1 MRTHVL
7 TVAERD
13 ISTDD
18 RLLYKGTK
26 DEDRVSLVLDDE
38 WEGLDILVAF
48 KGPDVVSAPA
58 MGADGYYVIPW
69 EVMTKIG
76 DVFVSI
82 EGTNAEGHILL
93 HATMSEPFRVIETGA
108 GFEGYDPTY
117 DLVSEAINEAK
128 EAASTA
134 TASSEAADAS
144 AAKANA
150 AAEKAATDTA
160 NAIDSMTANANVVLS
175 ENTRKTDEAVERA
188 NNAASG
194 ADNAASNASAATD
207 AANEATDASTAQT
220 AKAKEATDAANAAAG
235 VANVAASNADTS
247 AHAADEAAENA
258 TQAAS
263 SANTAKEEA
272 VAAAGM
278 ADASTSSANEAAAK
292 ANASVITKVDV
303 TTLGP
308 GSEATVSTVKGESGQ
323 AITLGIPQGQKGV
336 KGDKG
341 DPFTYS
347 DFTEDQIAELQ
358 RPATEAAANA
368 DKAAKNANDA
378 ADNAN
383 AAAKAV
389 ELAATGLSGAQMR
402 ALVRTGDAP
411 KVLYP
416 GDLITAGWTWEG
428 TTYPMRMAVAH
439 HYTGADDAHPLKELG
454 DGRTGNCMDL
464 QFIDA
469 LPISFPFETKQAF
482 YNNVELMSAGQYTF
496 TVSVSSTWG
505 TGAFGTIGQFPHTFT
520 LSEDVPEDS
529 QWLWDA
535 SYSSDITQIQ
545 IYAPYDGALL
555 QTVTVTA
562 GSTGTSL
569 GTISE
574 LATGDFNTWARGCE
588 GSNFWKDSAM
598 RAWLNSDS
606 NDWDSRRTRFTRKHP
621 MAGKPG
627 FLAGLE
633 QSLRD
638 GMASVKVKTEPHQT
652 DGAAPV
658 ETVDL
663 VRLPSSIEHYFNNYL
678 SQSADGFKAEGVVFD
693 YWKAV
698 AAANNHPDVI
708 AGWNT
713 YSWLIARDP
722 NKVARAVFTRS
733 VSRSIA
739 SSNYEGVVYPSG
751 DVNSYGAAHGASF
764 LPVLSIA

>member
-7 TVAERD
+7 TVADRD

-18 RLLYKGTK
+18 RLLYRGTK

-38 WEGLDILVAF
+38 WDGLDILVAF
-48 KGPDVVSAPA
+48 KGSDVVSAPA
-58 MGADGYYVIPW
+58 KGADGYYVIPW
-69 EVMTKIG
+69 EVMTRIG
-76 DVFVSI
+76 DVSASI
-82 EGTNAEGHILL
+82 EGTNADGQVLL
-93 HATMSEPFRVIETGA
+93 HAAMSKPFRVIETGA
-108 GFEGYDPTY
+108 GFKGYEPTC
-117 DLVSEAINEAK
+117 DLITEAIKEAK

-134 TASSEAADAS
+134 MASSEAADAS
-144 AAKANA
+144 AA
-150 AAEKAATDTA
+150 
-160 NAIDSMTANANVVLS
+160 
-175 ENTRKTDEAVERA
+175 R
-188 NNAASG
+188 
-194 ADNAASNASAATD
+194 
-207 AANEATDASTAQT
+207 
-220 AKAKEATDAANAAAG
+220 ANAAAG
-235 VANVAASNADTS
+235 AANASAANADTS
-247 AHAADEAAENA
+247 AHAADEAAERA
-258 TQAAS
+258 AQAAS
-263 SANTAKEEA
+263 SAKTAKEEA
-272 VAAAGM
+272 VAAAGK
-278 ADASTSSANEAAAK
+278 ADAATTS
-292 ANASVITKVDV
+292 
-303 TTLGP
+303 
-308 GSEATVSTVKGESGQ
+308 
-323 AITLGIPQGQKGV
+323 
-336 KGDKG
+336 
-341 DPFTYS
+341 
-347 DFTEDQIAELQ
+347 
-358 RPATEAAANA
+358 ATEAAAKA

-378 ADNAN
+378 ADTAN

-389 ELAATGLSGAQMR
+389 ELAATGLSGVQMR

-416 GDLITAGWTWEG
+416 GDIITAGWAWNG

-469 LPISFPFETKQAF
+469 LPIAFYFEPKQAF

-505 TGAFGTIGQFPHTFT
+505 TGAFGTVGQFPYTFT
-520 LSEDVPEDS
+520 LAEDVPADS

-535 SYSSDITQIQ
+535 GSSSGITQIQ

-555 QTVTVTA
+555 QTVTVAA

-574 LATGDFNTWARGCE
+574 LATGDFNAWARSCV

-606 NDWDSRRTRFTRKHP
+606 ADWDSRRTRFTRKHP

-663 VRLPSSIEHYFNNYL
+663 VRLPSSIEQYFNSYL
-678 SQSADGFKAEGVVFD
+678 GQSTEGFKAEGVALD

-708 AGWNT
+708 AGWQT
-713 YSWLIARDP
+713 HAWLIARDP
-722 NKVARAVFTRS
+722 NKVAHSVFTRS
-733 VSRSIA
+733 AHRSLEISGGDGMIYA
-739 SSNYEGVVYPSG
+739 SGSVNYGHAATG
-751 DVNSYGAAHGASF
+751 NSC

>member
-1 MRTHVL
+1 MRTHIL
-7 TVAERD
+7 TVADRD

-18 RLLYKGTK
+18 RLLYRGTK

-38 WEGLDILVAF
+38 WDGLDILVAF
-48 KGPDVVSAPA
+48 KGSDVVSAPA
-58 MGADGYYVIPW
+58 KGADGYYVIPW

-76 DVFVSI
+76 DVFASI
-82 EGTNAEGHILL
+82 EGTNADGQVLL
-93 HATMSEPFRVIETGA
+93 HAAMSKPFRVIETGA
-108 GFEGYDPTY
+108 GFKGYEPTC
-117 DLVSEAINEAK
+117 DLITEAIKEAK

-144 AAKANA
+144 AARANA

-160 NAIDSMTANANVVLS
+160 NAIDSMTANANAVLA
-175 ENTRKTDEAVERA
+175 ENTRKTDEAVESA
-188 NNAASG
+188 NNAASN
-194 ADNAASNASAATD
+194 ADAAT
-207 AANEATDASTAQT
+207 AA
-220 AKAKEATDAANAAAG
+220 AKEAADAA
-235 VANVAASNADTS
+235 
-247 AHAADEAAENA
+247 
-258 TQAAS
+258 
-263 SANTAKEEA
+263 TA
-272 VAAAGM
+272 
-278 ADASTSSANEAAAK
+278 AAAK
-292 ANASVITKVDV
+292 
-303 TTLGP
+303 
-308 GSEATVSTVKGESGQ
+308 
-323 AITLGIPQGQKGV
+323 
-336 KGDKG
+336 
-341 DPFTYS
+341 
-347 DFTEDQIAELQ
+347 
-358 RPATEAAANA
+358 A

-378 ADNAN
+378 ADTAN

-389 ELAATGLSGAQMR
+389 ELAATGLSGVQMR

-416 GDLITAGWTWEG
+416 GDLITAGWTWNG

-469 LPISFPFETKQAF
+469 LPVSFTFEPKQAF
-482 YNNVELMSAGQYTF
+482 YNNPEPVSAGQYTF
-496 TVSVSSTWG
+496 TVSVSSAWG
-505 TGAFGTIGQFPHTFT
+505 TGAFSTKGQFPYTFT
-520 LSEDVPEDS
+520 LAKDVPADS

-535 SYSSDITQIQ
+535 GEFSGITQIQ

-555 QTVTVTA
+555 QTVTVAA

-574 LATGDFNTWARGCE
+574 LATGDFNTWARGCV

-606 NDWDSRRTRFTRKHP
+606 TDWDSRRTRFTRKHS

-638 GMASVKVKTEPHQT
+638 GLASVKVKTEPHQT

-658 ETVDL
+658 ETVDT
-663 VRLPSSIEHYFNNYL
+663 VRLPSSIEHYFDSYL
-678 SQSADGFKAEGVVFD
+678 GQSTEGFKAEGVVFD

-708 AGWNT
+708 VGRQT
-713 YSWLIARDP
+713 YAWLTARDP
-722 NKVARAVFTRS
+722 NKVARGVSARS
-733 VSRSIA
+733 AYRKLTYSA
-739 SSNYEGVVYPSG
+739 NEGVIGTSG
-751 DVNSYGAAHGASF
+751 NVSSAGAAIGTSCR
-764 LPVLSIA
+764 PVLSIA

>member
-7 TVAERD
+7 TVADRD

-18 RLLYKGTK
+18 RLLYRGTK

-38 WEGLDILVAF
+38 WDGLDILVAF
-48 KGPDVVSAPA
+48 KGSDVVSAPA
-58 MGADGYYVIPW
+58 KGADGYYVIPW
-69 EVMTKIG
+69 EIMTKIG
-76 DVFVSI
+76 DVFASI
-82 EGTNAEGHILL
+82 EGTNADGQVLL
-93 HATMSEPFRVIETGA
+93 HAAMSKPFRVIETGA
-108 GFEGYDPTY
+108 GFKGYEPTC
-117 DLVSEAINEAK
+117 DLITEAIKESK

-134 TASSEAADAS
+134 MASSEAADAS

-150 AAEKAATDTA
+150 AAGAA
-160 NAIDSMTANANVVLS
+160 
-175 ENTRKTDEAVERA
+175 
-188 NNAASG
+188 
-194 ADNAASNASAATD
+194 NASAA
-207 AANEATDASTAQT
+207 
-220 AKAKEATDAANAAAG
+220 
-235 VANVAASNADTS
+235 NADTS
-247 AHAADEAAENA
+247 AHAADEAAEMA
-258 TQAAS
+258 AQAAS

-272 VAAAGM
+272 VAAAGK
-278 ADASTSSANEAAAK
+278 ADAATTSATEAAAK
-292 ANASVITKVDV
+292 ANASVITDVDV

-323 AITLGIPQGQKGV
+323 AITLGIPQGP
-336 KGDKG
+336 KGDKGEKG
-341 DPFTYS
+341 DPFTYN
-347 DFTEDQIAELQ
+347 DFTEDQIAGLQ
-358 RPATEAAANA
+358 RPATEAAAKA

-378 ADNAN
+378 ADTAN

-389 ELAATGLSGAQMR
+389 ELAATGLSGVQMR

-416 GDLITAGWTWEG
+416 GDLITTGWTWNG
-428 TTYPMRMAVAH
+428 TTYPMRMVVAH

-469 LPISFPFETKQAF
+469 LPIAFYFEPKQAF
-482 YNNVELMSAGQYTF
+482 YNNVELMSAGRYTF
-496 TVSVSSTWG
+496 TVSVSSIWG
-505 TGAFGTIGQFPHTFT
+505 TGAFGTVGQFPYTFT
-520 LSEDVPEDS
+520 LAKDVPADS

-535 SYSSDITQIQ
+535 GSSSGITQIQ

-555 QTVTVTA
+555 QTVTVAA

-574 LATGDFNTWARGCE
+574 LATGDFNAWARSCV

-606 NDWDSRRTRFTRKHP
+606 ADWDSRRTRFTRKHP

-638 GMASVKVKTEPHQT
+638 GMASVKAKTEPHQT

-663 VRLPSSIEHYFNNYL
+663 VRLPSSIEQYFNSYL
-678 SQSADGFKAEGVVFD
+678 GQSTEGFKAEGVAFD

-708 AGWNT
+708 VGWQKHA
-713 YSWLIARDP
+713 WLIARDP
-722 NKVARAVFTRS
+722 SKVAHSVFTRS
-733 VSRSIA
+733 AHRSLEISGGDGMIYA
-739 SSNYEGVVYPSG
+739 SGSANYGHAATG
-751 DVNSYGAAHGASF
+751 NSC

>member
-7 TVAERD
+7 TVADRD

-18 RLLYKGTK
+18 RLLYRGTK

-38 WEGLDILVAF
+38 WDGLDILVAF
-48 KGPDVVSAPA
+48 KGSDVVSAPA
-58 MGADGYYVIPW
+58 KGADGYYVIPW
-69 EVMTKIG
+69 EVMTKTG
-76 DVFVSI
+76 DVFASI
-82 EGTNAEGHILL
+82 EGTNADGQVLL
-93 HATMSEPFRVIETGA
+93 HAAMSKPFRVIETGA
-108 GFEGYDPTY
+108 GFKGYEPTC
-117 DLVSEAINEAK
+117 DLITEAIKEAK

-134 TASSEAADAS
+134 MASSEAADAS
-144 AAKANA
+144 AARANA

-160 NAIDSMTANANVVLS
+160 NAIDSMTANANAVLA
-175 ENTRKTDEAVERA
+175 ENTRKTDEATKNA
-188 NNAASG
+188 NNAASN
-194 ADNAASNASAATD
+194 ADAAT
-207 AANEATDASTAQT
+207 AA
-220 AKAKEATDAANAAAG
+220 AKEAADAA
-235 VANVAASNADTS
+235 
-247 AHAADEAAENA
+247 
-258 TQAAS
+258 
-263 SANTAKEEA
+263 TA
-272 VAAAGM
+272 
-278 ADASTSSANEAAAK
+278 AAAK
-292 ANASVITKVDV
+292 
-303 TTLGP
+303 
-308 GSEATVSTVKGESGQ
+308 
-323 AITLGIPQGQKGV
+323 
-336 KGDKG
+336 
-341 DPFTYS
+341 
-347 DFTEDQIAELQ
+347 
-358 RPATEAAANA
+358 A

-378 ADNAN
+378 ADTAN

-389 ELAATGLSGAQMR
+389 ELAATGLSGVQMR

-469 LPISFPFETKQAF
+469 LPITFYFEPKQAF

-496 TVSVSSTWG
+496 TVSVSSAWG
-505 TGAFGTIGQFPHTFT
+505 TGAFGTVGQFPYTFT
-520 LSEDVPEDS
+520 LAEDVPADS

-535 SYSSDITQIQ
+535 GSSSGITQIQ

-555 QTVTVTA
+555 QTVTVAA
-562 GSTGTSL
+562 GGTGTSL

-574 LATGDFNTWARGCE
+574 LATGDFNTWARSCE

-606 NDWDSRRTRFTRKHP
+606 TDWDSRRTRFTRKHP

-652 DGAAPV
+652 DGAEPV
-658 ETVDL
+658 ETVDM
-663 VRLPSSIEHYFNNYL
+663 VRLPSSIEHYFDSYL
-678 SQSADGFKAEGVVFD
+678 GQSTEGFKAEGVVFD

-708 AGWNT
+708 VGRQT
-713 YSWLIARDP
+713 YAWLIARDP
-722 NKVARAVFTRS
+722 NKVARGVFARS
-733 VSRSIA
+733 AYRKLTYSA
-739 SSNYEGVVYPSG
+739 NEGVVGTSG
-751 DVNSYGAAHGASF
+751 NVSSTGAAIGISCR
-764 LPVLSIA
+764 PVLSIA

>member
-7 TVAERD
+7 TVADRD

-18 RLLYKGTK
+18 RLLYRGTK

-38 WEGLDILVAF
+38 WDGLDILVAF
-48 KGPDVVSAPA
+48 KGSDVVSAPA
-58 MGADGYYVIPW
+58 KGADGYYVIPW
-69 EVMTKIG
+69 EVMTKTG
-76 DVFVSI
+76 DVFASI
-82 EGTNAEGHILL
+82 EGTNADGQVLL
-93 HATMSEPFRVIETGA
+93 HAAMSKPFRVIETGA
-108 GFEGYDPTY
+108 GFKGYEPTC
-117 DLVSEAINEAK
+117 DLITEAIKEAK

-134 TASSEAADAS
+134 MASSEAADAS
-144 AAKANA
+144 AARANA

-160 NAIDSMTANANVVLS
+160 NAIDSMTANANAVLA
-175 ENTRKTDEAVERA
+175 ENTRKTDEATKNA
-188 NNAASG
+188 NNAASN
-194 ADNAASNASAATD
+194 ADAAT
-207 AANEATDASTAQT
+207 AA
-220 AKAKEATDAANAAAG
+220 AKEAADAA
-235 VANVAASNADTS
+235 
-247 AHAADEAAENA
+247 
-258 TQAAS
+258 
-263 SANTAKEEA
+263 TA
-272 VAAAGM
+272 
-278 ADASTSSANEAAAK
+278 AAAK
-292 ANASVITKVDV
+292 
-303 TTLGP
+303 
-308 GSEATVSTVKGESGQ
+308 
-323 AITLGIPQGQKGV
+323 
-336 KGDKG
+336 
-341 DPFTYS
+341 
-347 DFTEDQIAELQ
+347 
-358 RPATEAAANA
+358 A

-378 ADNAN
+378 ADTAN

-389 ELAATGLSGAQMR
+389 ELAATGLSGVQMR

-469 LPISFPFETKQAF
+469 LPITFYFEPKQAF

-496 TVSVSSTWG
+496 TVSVSSAWG
-505 TGAFGTIGQFPHTFT
+505 TGAFGTVGQFPYTFT
-520 LSEDVPEDS
+520 LAEDVPADS

-535 SYSSDITQIQ
+535 GSSSGITQIR

-555 QTVTVTA
+555 QTVTVAA
-562 GSTGTSL
+562 GGTGTSL

-574 LATGDFNTWARGCE
+574 LATGDFNTWARSCE

-606 NDWDSRRTRFTRKHP
+606 TDWDSRRTRFTRKHP

-652 DGAAPV
+652 DGAEPV
-658 ETVDL
+658 ETVDM
-663 VRLPSSIEHYFNNYL
+663 VRLPSSIEHYFDSYL
-678 SQSADGFKAEGVVFD
+678 GQSTEGFKAEGVAFD

-708 AGWNT
+708 VGRKT
-713 YSWLIARDP
+713 YAWLIARDP
-722 NKVARAVFTRS
+722 NKVARGVFARS
-733 VSRSIA
+733 AYRKLTYSA
-739 SSNYEGVVYPSG
+739 NEGVVGTSG
-751 DVNSYGAAHGASF
+751 NVSSTGAAIGISCR
-764 LPVLSIA
+764 PVLSIA

>member
-7 TVAERD
+7 TVANRD

-18 RLLYKGTK
+18 RILYRGTK

-38 WEGLDILVAF
+38 WDGLDILVAF
-48 KGPDVVSAPA
+48 KGSDVVSAPVR
-58 MGADGYYVIPW
+58 GADGYYVIPW

-76 DVFVSI
+76 DVFASI
-82 EGTNAEGHILL
+82 EGTNADGQVLL
-93 HATMSEPFRVIETGA
+93 HAAMSKPFRVIETGA
-108 GFEGYDPTY
+108 GPNGYEPTC
-117 DLVSEAINEAK
+117 DLITEAIKEAK

-134 TASSEAADAS
+134 TASSEAANAS
-144 AAKANA
+144 AAKA
-150 AAEKAATDTA
+150 
-160 NAIDSMTANANVVLS
+160 DS
-175 ENTRKTDEAVERA
+175 
-188 NNAASG
+188 
-194 ADNAASNASAATD
+194 SAA
-207 AANEATDASTAQT
+207 
-220 AKAKEATDAANAAAG
+220 KAD
-235 VANVAASNADTS
+235 
-247 AHAADEAAENA
+247 
-258 TQAAS
+258 
-263 SANTAKEEA
+263 
-272 VAAAGM
+272 
-278 ADASTSSANEAAAK
+278 EAAAK
-292 ANASVITKVDV
+292 ANASVITGVDV

-308 GSEATVSTVKGESGQ
+308 GSEATVSNVKGESGQ
-323 AITLGIPQGQKGV
+323 TITLGIPQGLKGDTGPQGPQGPQGLQGIQGPQGV

-341 DPFTYS
+341 DPFTYN

-378 ADNAN
+378 ADTAN

-469 LPISFPFETKQAF
+469 LPISFQFEPKQAF
-482 YNNVELMSAGQYTF
+482 YNNLELVKAGQYTF
-496 TVSVSSTWG
+496 TVSVSSVWG
-505 TGAFGTIGQFPHTFT
+505 TGAFGTVGQFPYTFT
-520 LSEDVPEDS
+520 LAEDVPADS
-529 QWLWDA
+529 QWLWNA
-535 SYSSDITQIQ
+535 GYSSGLTQIQ

-555 QTVTVTA
+555 QTVTVSA

-574 LATGDFNTWARGCE
+574 LATGNFNTWARGCE

-606 NDWDSRRTRFTRKHP
+606 TDWDSRRTRFTRKHP
-621 MAGKPG
+621 IAGKPG

-638 GMASVKVKTEPHQT
+638 GMASVKVKTEPHQN
-652 DGAAPV
+652 DGASPV

-663 VRLPSSIEHYFNNYL
+663 VRLPSSIEHYFKSYL
-678 SQSADGFKAEGVVFD
+678 GQSTEGFKAEGVVFD

-698 AAANNHPDVI
+698 AAANNHPDAI
-708 AGWNT
+708 AGWQA
-713 YSWLIARDP
+713 YAWLIARDP
-722 NKVARAVFTRS
+722 NKVARVVFTRS
-733 VSRSIA
+733 ASRSLSD
-739 SSNYEGVVYPSG
+739 SSIDGAVDTSGYVTSSGVANGRSC
-751 DVNSYGAAHGASF
+751 

>member
-1 MRTHVL
+1 MTL
-7 TVAERD
+7 PT
-13 ISTDD
+13 IKQN
-18 RLLYKGTK
+18 LG
-26 DEDRVSLVLDDE
+26 RVRIDN
-38 WEGLDILVAF
+38 
-48 KGPDVVSAPA
+48 KGPWVPGTYDNLDVVSLGGSSY
-58 MGADGYYVIPW
+58 MCIKDGTTAEPTTLDGW
-69 EVMTKIG
+69 EVLAAKGDTGAKGDRGEKGEQGDIGKTGPQGVQGPRG
-76 DVFVSI
+76 DV
-82 EGTNAEGHILL
+82 
-93 HATMSEPFRVIETGA
+93 
-108 GFEGYDPTY
+108 
-117 DLVSEAINEAK
+117 
-128 EAASTA
+128 
-134 TASSEAADAS
+134 
-144 AAKANA
+144 
-150 AAEKAATDTA
+150 
-160 NAIDSMTANANVVLS
+160 
-175 ENTRKTDEAVERA
+175 
-188 NNAASG
+188 
-194 ADNAASNASAATD
+194 
-207 AANEATDASTAQT
+207 
-220 AKAKEATDAANAAAG
+220 
-235 VANVAASNADTS
+235 
-247 AHAADEAAENA
+247 
-258 TQAAS
+258 
-263 SANTAKEEA
+263 
-272 VAAAGM
+272 
-278 ADASTSSANEAAAK
+278 
-292 ANASVITKVDV
+292 
-303 TTLGP
+303 GP
-308 GSEATVSTVKGESGQ
+308 QG
-323 AITLGIPQGQKGV
+323 PQGQQGLQGIQGPQ
-336 KGDKG
+336 GDPGPKG
-341 DPFTYS
+341 DPFTYG
-347 DFTEDQIAELQ
+347 DFTQDQIAELQ
-358 RPATEAAANA
+358 RPATEAAERA
-368 DKAAKNANDA
+368 DKATQNANDA
-378 ADNAN
+378 ADTAN

-469 LPISFPFETKQAF
+469 LPIAFPFEPKQAF

-496 TVSVSSTWG
+496 TVSVESTWG
-505 TGAFGTIGQFPHTFT
+505 TGAFGTKGQFPYTFT
-520 LSEDVPEDS
+520 LAEDVPADS
-529 QWLWDA
+529 QWVWNA
-535 SYSSDITQIQ
+535 GYSSGITEIQ

-555 QTVTVTA
+555 QTVTVAA

-606 NDWDSRRTRFTRKHP
+606 TDWDSRRTRFTRKHP

-663 VRLPSSIEHYFNNYL
+663 VRITSSIENYFNKYL
-678 SQSADGFKAEGVVFD
+678 GHSAEGSKAEGVVFD

-713 YSWLIARDP
+713 YAWLIARDP
-722 NKVARAVFTRS
+722 NKVARYVFTRS
-733 VSRSIA
+733 AYRNLVY
-739 SSNYEGVVYPSG
+739 SNRCGVVSADG
-751 DVNSYGAAHGASF
+751 AVNTSSVIGGNSC

>member
-1 MRTHVL
+1 MRTHIL
-7 TVAERD
+7 TVADRD

-18 RLLYKGTK
+18 RLLYRGTK

-38 WEGLDILVAF
+38 WDGLDILVAF
-48 KGPDVVSAPA
+48 KGSDVVSAPA
-58 MGADGYYVIPW
+58 KGADGYYVIPW

-76 DVFVSI
+76 DVFASI
-82 EGTNAEGHILL
+82 EGTNADGQVLL
-93 HATMSEPFRVIETGA
+93 HAAMSKPFRVIETGA
-108 GFEGYDPTY
+108 GFKGYEPTC
-117 DLVSEAINEAK
+117 DLIIEAIKEAK

-144 AAKANA
+144 AARANA

-160 NAIDSMTANANVVLS
+160 NAIDSMTANANAVLA
-175 ENTRKTDEAVERA
+175 ENTRKTDEAVESA
-188 NNAASG
+188 NNAASN
-194 ADNAASNASAATD
+194 ADAAT
-207 AANEATDASTAQT
+207 
-220 AKAKEATDAANAAAG
+220 
-235 VANVAASNADTS
+235 
-247 AHAADEAAENA
+247 
-258 TQAAS
+258 
-263 SANTAKEEA
+263 
-272 VAAAGM
+272 
-278 ADASTSSANEAAAK
+278 AAAK
-292 ANASVITKVDV
+292 GAADA
-303 TTLGP
+303 
-308 GSEATVSTVKGESGQ
+308 AT
-323 AITLGIPQGQKGV
+323 
-336 KGDKG
+336 
-341 DPFTYS
+341 
-347 DFTEDQIAELQ
+347 
-358 RPATEAAANA
+358 AAAAKA

-378 ADNAN
+378 ADTAN

-389 ELAATGLSGAQMR
+389 ELAATGLSGVQMR

-416 GDLITAGWTWEG
+416 GDLITAGWTWDG

-469 LPISFPFETKQAF
+469 LPVSFTFEPKQAF
-482 YNNVELMSAGQYTF
+482 YNNPEPVSAGQYTF
-496 TVSVSSTWG
+496 TVSVNSAWG
-505 TGAFGTIGQFPHTFT
+505 TGAFSTKGQFPYTFT
-520 LSEDVPEDS
+520 LAKDVPADS

-535 SYSSDITQIQ
+535 GELSGITQIQ

-555 QTVTVTA
+555 QTVTVAA

-574 LATGDFNTWARGCE
+574 LATGDFNTWARGCA

-606 NDWDSRRTRFTRKHP
+606 TDWDSRRTRFTRKHS

-638 GMASVKVKTEPHQT
+638 GLASVKVKTEPHQT

-658 ETVDL
+658 ETVDT
-663 VRLPSSIEHYFNNYL
+663 VRLPSSIEHYFDSYL
-678 SQSADGFKAEGVVFD
+678 GQSTEGFKAEGVVFD

-708 AGWNT
+708 VGRQA
-713 YSWLIARDP
+713 YAWLTARDP
-722 NKVARAVFTRS
+722 NKVARGVFARS
-733 VSRSIA
+733 AYRKLTYSA
-739 SSNYEGVVYPSG
+739 NEGVIGTSG
-751 DVNSYGAAHGASF
+751 NVSSTGAALGISCR
-764 LPVLSIA
+764 PVLSIA

>member
-7 TVAERD
+7 TVANRD

-18 RLLYKGTK
+18 RLLYRGTK

-38 WEGLDILVAF
+38 WDGLDILVAF
-48 KGPDVVSAPA
+48 KGSDVVSAPA
-58 MGADGYYVIPW
+58 RGADGYYVIPW

-76 DVFVSI
+76 DVFASI
-82 EGTNAEGHILL
+82 EGTNADGQVLL
-93 HATMSEPFRVIETGA
+93 HAAMSKPFRVIETGA
-108 GFEGYDPTY
+108 GLNGYEPTC
-117 DLVSEAINEAK
+117 DLITEAIKEAK
-128 EAASTA
+128 EATAAASEAT
-134 TASSEAADAS
+134 TAS
-144 AAKANA
+144 
-150 AAEKAATDTA
+150 
-160 NAIDSMTANANVVLS
+160 I
-175 ENTRKTDEAVERA
+175 
-188 NNAASG
+188 
-194 ADNAASNASAATD
+194 
-207 AANEATDASTAQT
+207 AQT
-220 AKAKEATDAANAAAG
+220 AKAKEATDAATASASTADASSVKADAATERANAATA
-235 VANVAASNADTS
+235 AAS
-247 AHAADEAAENA
+247 EAAEKAATDTSNA
-258 TQAAS
+258 IDS
-263 SANTAKEEA
+263 
-272 VAAAGM
+272 M
-278 ADASTSSANEAAAK
+278 TSR
-292 ANASVITKVDV
+292 ANAV
-303 TTLGP
+303 L
-308 GSEATVSTVKGESGQ
+308 SENPRKTDDAVE
-323 AITLGIPQGQKGV
+323 
-336 KGDKG
+336 
-341 DPFTYS
+341 
-347 DFTEDQIAELQ
+347 
-358 RPATEAAANA
+358 RAN
-368 DKAAKNANDA
+368 NA
-378 ADNAN
+378 ADTAN

-439 HYTGADDAHPLKELG
+439 HYTGDDDAHPLKELG

-469 LPISFPFETKQAF
+469 LPISFPFEPTQAF

-496 TVSVSSTWG
+496 TVSVSAVWG
-505 TGAFGTIGQFPHTFT
+505 TGAFGTVGQFPYTFT
-520 LSEDVPEDS
+520 LSDDVPADS
-529 QWLWDA
+529 QWLWNA
-535 SYSSDITQIQ
+535 GYSSGITQIQ

-555 QTVTVTA
+555 QTVTVEA

-574 LATGDFNTWARGCE
+574 LATGDFNTWTRGCN

-606 NDWDSRRTRFTRKHP
+606 TDWDSRRTRFTRKHP

-652 DGAAPV
+652 DGASPV

-663 VRLPSSIEHYFNNYL
+663 VRLPSSIEHYFNAYL
-678 SQSADGFKAEGVVFD
+678 SQSTEGFKAEGVVFD

-708 AGWNT
+708 AGWST
-713 YSWLIARDP
+713 YTWLIARDP
-722 NKVARAVFTRS
+722 NKVARSVFTRS
-733 VSRSIA
+733 ANRSLA
-739 SSNYEGVVYPSG
+739 NSNYEGVVYASCL
-751 DVNSYGAAHGASF
+751 VNFTDASYGISC

>member
-1 MRTHVL
+1 MHTHIL
-7 TVAERD
+7 TVADRD

-18 RLLYKGTK
+18 RLLYRGTK

-38 WEGLDILVAF
+38 WDGLDILVAF
-48 KGPDVVSAPA
+48 KGSDVVSAPA
-58 MGADGYYVIPW
+58 RGADGYYVIPW

-76 DVFVSI
+76 DVSASI
-82 EGTNAEGHILL
+82 EGTNADGQVLL
-93 HATMSEPFRVIETGA
+93 HAAMSKPFRVIETGA
-108 GFEGYDPTY
+108 GFKGYEPTC
-117 DLVSEAINEAK
+117 DLITEAVKEAK

-144 AAKANA
+144 AA
-150 AAEKAATDTA
+150 
-160 NAIDSMTANANVVLS
+160 
-175 ENTRKTDEAVERA
+175 
-188 NNAASG
+188 G
-194 ADNAASNASAATD
+194 
-207 AANEATDASTAQT
+207 
-220 AKAKEATDAANAAAG
+220 ANAAAG
-235 VANVAASNADTS
+235 AANASAANADTS
-247 AHAADEAAENA
+247 AHAADEAAKRA
-258 TQAAS
+258 AQAAS
-263 SANTAKEEA
+263 SANTAEEKA
-272 VAAAGM
+272 VAAAGK
-278 ADASTSSANEAAAK
+278 ADAATTSANEAAAK
-292 ANASVITKVDV
+292 A
-303 TTLGP
+303 
-308 GSEATVSTVKGESGQ
+308 
-323 AITLGIPQGQKGV
+323 
-336 KGDKG
+336 
-341 DPFTYS
+341 
-347 DFTEDQIAELQ
+347 
-358 RPATEAAANA
+358 
-368 DKAAKNANDA
+368 DKATKNANDA
-378 ADNAN
+378 ADTAN

-428 TTYPMRMAVAH
+428 TTHPMRMAVAH

-469 LPISFPFETKQAF
+469 LPISFPFDTRQAF
-482 YNNVELMSAGQYTF
+482 YNNPEPVSAGQYTF
-496 TVSVSSTWG
+496 TVSVSEIWG
-505 TGAFGTIGQFPHTFT
+505 TGAFGTKGQFPYTFT
-520 LSEDVPEDS
+520 LAEDVPADS

-535 SYSSDITQIQ
+535 SNSSGITKID

-555 QTVTVTA
+555 QTVTVAA
-562 GSTGTSL
+562 GGTGTSL

-606 NDWDSRRTRFTRKHP
+606 TDWDSRRTRFTRKHP

-658 ETVDL
+658 ETVDM
-663 VRLPSSIEHYFNNYL
+663 VRLPSSIEYYFNSYL
-678 SQSADGFKAEGVVFD
+678 GQSTEGFKAEGVVFD

-698 AAANNHPDVI
+698 AAANNHPNVI
-708 AGWNT
+708 AGRQT
-713 YSWLIARDP
+713 YAWLIARDP
-722 NKVARAVFTRS
+722 NKVAHGVFTRS
-733 VSRSIA
+733 AYRNLTYSA
-739 SSNYEGVVYPSG
+739 NEGVVGTSG
-751 DVNSYGAAHGASF
+751 NVSSTGAALGISC

>member
-7 TVAERD
+7 TVADRD

-18 RLLYKGTK
+18 RLLYRGTK
-26 DEDRVSLVLDDE
+26 DEDRVSFVLDDE
-38 WEGLDILVAF
+38 WDGLDILVAF
-48 KGPDVVSAPA
+48 KGSDVVSAPA
-58 MGADGYYVIPW
+58 KGADGYYVIPW
-69 EVMTKIG
+69 EVMTKTG
-76 DVFVSI
+76 DVFASI
-82 EGTNAEGHILL
+82 EGTNADGQVLL
-93 HATMSEPFRVIETGA
+93 HAAMSKPFRVIETGA
-108 GFEGYDPTY
+108 GFKGYEPTC
-117 DLVSEAINEAK
+117 DLITEAIKEAK

-134 TASSEAADAS
+134 MESSEAADAS
-144 AAKANA
+144 AARANA

-160 NAIDSMTANANVVLS
+160 NAIDSMTANANAVLA
-175 ENTRKTDEAVERA
+175 ENTRKTDEATKNA
-188 NNAASG
+188 NNAASN
-194 ADNAASNASAATD
+194 ADAAT
-207 AANEATDASTAQT
+207 AA
-220 AKAKEATDAANAAAG
+220 AKEAADAA
-235 VANVAASNADTS
+235 
-247 AHAADEAAENA
+247 
-258 TQAAS
+258 
-263 SANTAKEEA
+263 TA
-272 VAAAGM
+272 
-278 ADASTSSANEAAAK
+278 AAAK
-292 ANASVITKVDV
+292 
-303 TTLGP
+303 
-308 GSEATVSTVKGESGQ
+308 
-323 AITLGIPQGQKGV
+323 
-336 KGDKG
+336 
-341 DPFTYS
+341 
-347 DFTEDQIAELQ
+347 
-358 RPATEAAANA
+358 A

-378 ADNAN
+378 ADTAN

-389 ELAATGLSGAQMR
+389 ELAATGLSGVQMR

-469 LPISFPFETKQAF
+469 LPITFHFEPKQAF

-496 TVSVSSTWG
+496 TVSVSSAWG
-505 TGAFGTIGQFPHTFT
+505 TGAFGTVGQFPYTFT
-520 LSEDVPEDS
+520 LAEDVPADS

-535 SYSSDITQIQ
+535 GSSSGITQIQ

-555 QTVTVTA
+555 QTVTVAA
-562 GSTGTSL
+562 GGTGTSL

-574 LATGDFNTWARGCE
+574 LATGDFNTWARSCE

-606 NDWDSRRTRFTRKHP
+606 TDWDSRRTRFTRKHP

-652 DGAAPV
+652 DGAEPV
-658 ETVDL
+658 ETVDM
-663 VRLPSSIEHYFNNYL
+663 VRLPSSIEHYFDSYL
-678 SQSADGFKAEGVVFD
+678 GQSTDGFKAEGVVFD

-708 AGWNT
+708 VGRQT
-713 YSWLIARDP
+713 YAWLIARDP
-722 NKVARAVFTRS
+722 NKVARGVFARS
-733 VSRSIA
+733 AYRKLTYSA
-739 SSNYEGVVYPSG
+739 NEGVVGTSG
-751 DVNSYGAAHGASF
+751 NVSSTGAAIGISCR
-764 LPVLSIA
+764 PVLSIA

>member
-1 MRTHVL
+1 MRI
-7 TVAERD
+7 D
-13 ISTDD
+13 N
-18 RLLYKGTK
+18 
-26 DEDRVSLVLDDE
+26 
-38 WEGLDILVAF
+38 
-48 KGPDVVSAPA
+48 KGPWKAGTYDNLDVVTLGGSSY
-58 MGADGYYVIPW
+58 MCVKDGTTTNPETLDGW
-69 EVMTKIG
+69 EVI
-76 DVFVSI
+76 
-82 EGTNAEGHILL
+82 AEKG
-93 HATMSEPFRVIETGA
+93 ETGA
-108 GFEGYDPTY
+108 KGDRGE
-117 DLVSEAINEAK
+117 
-128 EAASTA
+128 
-134 TASSEAADAS
+134 
-144 AAKANA
+144 
-150 AAEKAATDTA
+150 
-160 NAIDSMTANANVVLS
+160 
-175 ENTRKTDEAVERA
+175 
-188 NNAASG
+188 
-194 ADNAASNASAATD
+194 
-207 AANEATDASTAQT
+207 
-220 AKAKEATDAANAAAG
+220 
-235 VANVAASNADTS
+235 
-247 AHAADEAAENA
+247 
-258 TQAAS
+258 
-263 SANTAKEEA
+263 
-272 VAAAGM
+272 
-278 ADASTSSANEAAAK
+278 
-292 ANASVITKVDV
+292 
-303 TTLGP
+303 
-308 GSEATVSTVKGESGQ
+308 KGEKGDQ
-323 AITLGIPQGQKGV
+323 GDIGPQGVRGPRGEVGPEGPQGKQGLQGIQGPQ
-336 KGDKG
+336 GDPGPKG

-347 DFTEDQIAELQ
+347 DFTEEQITELQ

-378 ADNAN
+378 ADTAN

-469 LPISFPFETKQAF
+469 LPIAFPFEPKQAF
-482 YNNVELMSAGQYTF
+482 YNNVELMMAGQYTF
-496 TVSVSSTWG
+496 TVSVSAVWG
-505 TGAFGTIGQFPHTFT
+505 TGAFGTVGQFPYTFT
-520 LSEDVPEDS
+520 LAEDVPADS
-529 QWLWDA
+529 QWLWNA
-535 SYSSDITQIQ
+535 SYSSGLTQIQ

-555 QTVTVTA
+555 QTVTVSA

-598 RAWLNSDS
+598 RAWLNSGS
-606 NDWDSRRTRFTRKHP
+606 TDWDSRRTRFTRKHP

-663 VRLPSSIEHYFNNYL
+663 VRLPSSIEHYFNSYL
-678 SQSADGFKAEGVVFD
+678 GQSTEGFKAEGLVFD

-698 AAANNHPDVI
+698 AEANNHPDVI

-713 YSWLIARDP
+713 YAWLIARDP
-722 NKVARAVFTRS
+722 NKVARGVFTRS
-733 VSRSIA
+733 AYRYLA
-739 SSNYEGVVYPSG
+739 HSSTEGVVITSG
-751 DVNSYGAAHGASF
+751 NVRYTSAAGGLSC

>member
-7 TVAERD
+7 TVTDRD

-18 RLLYKGTK
+18 RLLYRGTK

-38 WEGLDILVAF
+38 WDGLDILVAF
-48 KGPDVVSAPA
+48 KGSDVVSAPA
-58 MGADGYYVIPW
+58 KGADGYYVIPW

-76 DVFVSI
+76 DVFASI
-82 EGTNAEGHILL
+82 EGTNADGQVLL
-93 HATMSEPFRVIETGA
+93 HAAMSKPFRVIETVA
-108 GFEGYDPTY
+108 GFKGYEPTC
-117 DLVSEAINEAK
+117 DLITEAIKEAK

-144 AAKANA
+144 AARANA

-160 NAIDSMTANANVVLS
+160 NAIDSMTANANAVLA
-175 ENTRKTDEAVERA
+175 ENTRKTDEAVESA
-188 NNAASG
+188 NNAASNADAATAAAKEAADAATAAAG
-194 ADNAASNASAATD
+194 AATAAAETANTSAGNADTSAHAADQAASS
-207 AANEATDASTAQT
+207 ANEAA
-220 AKAKEATDAANAAAG
+220 AKANAAAG
-235 VANVAASNADTS
+235 AANASAANADTS
-247 AHAADEAAENA
+247 AHAADEAAERA
-258 TQAAS
+258 AQAAS

-272 VAAAGM
+272 VAAAGK
-278 ADASTSSANEAAAK
+278 ADAATTS
-292 ANASVITKVDV
+292 
-303 TTLGP
+303 
-308 GSEATVSTVKGESGQ
+308 
-323 AITLGIPQGQKGV
+323 
-336 KGDKG
+336 
-341 DPFTYS
+341 
-347 DFTEDQIAELQ
+347 
-358 RPATEAAANA
+358 ATEAAAKA

-378 ADNAN
+378 ADTAN

-389 ELAATGLSGAQMR
+389 ELAATGLSGVQMR

-411 KVLYP
+411 KVLHP

-469 LPISFPFETKQAF
+469 LPIAFRFESKQAF
-482 YNNVELMSAGQYTF
+482 YNNLEPVSAGQYTF
-496 TVSVSSTWG
+496 TVSVSSAWG
-505 TGAFGTIGQFPHTFT
+505 TGAFGTKGQFPYTFT
-520 LSEDVPEDS
+520 LAKDVPADS

-535 SYSSDITQIQ
+535 GVSSGITQIQ
-545 IYAPYDGALL
+545 IYAPYDGAML
-555 QTVTVTA
+555 QTVTVAA

-574 LATGDFNTWARGCE
+574 LATGDFNTWARGCV
-588 GSNFWKDSAM
+588 GSTFWKDSAM

-606 NDWDSRRTRFTRKHP
+606 TDWDSRRTRFTRKHS
-621 MAGKPG
+621 MADKPG

-638 GMASVKVKTEPHQT
+638 GLASVKVKTDPHQT

-658 ETVDL
+658 ETVDT
-663 VRLPSSIEHYFNNYL
+663 VRLPSSIEYYFDSYL
-678 SQSADGFKAEGVVFD
+678 EQSTEGFKAEGVAFD

-708 AGWNT
+708 VGRQT
-713 YSWLIARDP
+713 YAWLIARDP
-722 NKVARAVFTRS
+722 NKFARGVFTRS
-733 VSRSIA
+733 AFRKLTYSA
-739 SSNYEGVVYPSG
+739 NEGVVGTSG
-751 DVNSYGAAHGASF
+751 NVSSTIAASAISC